1 MDRGLPIKDWHQLI
15 DIFGKVFGKDGAR
28 AGQRIDG
35 IGDDDGA
42 RCGGMDSEIVIK
54 TLELAGVEGIDHHIA
69 LVQQAV
75 DEALI
80 DLA

>member
-1 MDRGLPIKDWHQLI
+1 
-15 DIFGKVFGKDGAR
+15 
-28 AGQRIDG
+28 
-35 IGDDDGA
+35 
-42 RCGGMDSEIVIK
+42 MDSEIVIK